1 MWVGVE
7 LEQLVA
13 AVRGGQPQ
21 DPGGGRDFGGG
32 GGVHGGGRQGDHVG
46 RRQQVARQ
54 LVPAEVLVLRA
65 EGGGGGGGSGQG
77 GGASGQEGLAVITS
91 KRKRRD
97 KDVSV
102 SGQPTGGRLE
112 AAPRVGAGRCTAP
125 VGYDVS
131 RTYRINHGWGFR
143 APRAGQVLR
152 VGTLCV
158 LGNRSDPLGIV
169 GPYDV
174 PAASGPRGAA
184 PSCGGGGDTG
194 PQVEGRRA
202 AQLAACDVNN
212 GNKVVEIGQL
222 RSSTQSLSLPNLK

>member
-1 MWVGVE
+1 MRQPDHRQPKLVNA
-7 LEQLVA
+7 QLVTRCAHSVRWCGMSRSRHVNPHTPPPA
-13 AVRGGQPQ
+13 AGPPPPAARGGP
-21 DPGGGRDFGGG
+21 P
-32 GGVHGGGRQGDHVG
+32 
-46 RRQQVARQ
+46 
-54 LVPAEVLVLRA
+54 
-65 EGGGGGGGSGQG
+65 
-77 GGASGQEGLAVITS
+77 SGQEGLAVITS